1 MSFRNCQ
8 PVGLVPVSIPSRAK
22 LDAKRSR
29 IDSGFERPANS
40 HSQLPPNVTCHPQLL
55 CSGMKVAENLLMLS
69 LGAPQDRLL
78 PQLEYTLTAGVLI
91 DLKSVGRIELEETG
105 SLRISNPTPTD
116 SPPHD
121 LVLSRIAEL
130 EPELLPSALMPRLG
144 SRTSKSLLMDAH
156 DRGIVSERTAHFL
169 GVKTHAWYFV
179 TDQAHIAGIREELRR
194 VYDGTSTDPIATAVL
209 LLCAAA
215 ALPKL
220 LPNRPKPKSLR
231 RRAEELPSS
240 AIADELRR
248 ALRAQAIVI
257 VGE

>member
-1 MSFRNCQ
+1 
-8 PVGLVPVSIPSRAK
+8 
-22 LDAKRSR
+22 
-29 IDSGFERPANS
+29 
-40 HSQLPPNVTCHPQLL
+40 
-55 CSGMKVAENLLMLS
+55 MKVAENLLMLA
-69 LGAPQDRLL
+69 LGGPKDRLL
-78 PQLEYTLTAGVLI
+78 PQLEYALTAGVLI
-91 DLKSVGRIELEETG
+91 DLASVGRIELEETG
-105 SLRISNPTPTD
+105 SLRISNPTPTER
-116 SPPHD
+116 PPHD

-169 GVKTHAWYFV
+169 GVKTHAWYVV
-179 TDQAHIAGIREELRR
+179 TDQAHIAGFREELRR
-194 VYDGTSTDPIATAVL
+194 VYEGTSTDPIATAVL

-231 RRAEELPSS
+231 RRAEQLPSS

-248 ALRAQAIVI
+248 ALRAQSIVI
-257 VGE
+257 VSE